1 MWESVLQG
9 ATVDFDRDQFLRWLT
24 GDIAGK
30 LESVL
35 GLEEA
40 SGYLSLVGDSMGSR
54 LLEEYRAERGSE
66 SWDLEEV
73 SEVLVDLKRRI
84 DGGFVVESITD
95 DEIIFHN
102 SRCPFGDV
110 VTGHPSMCMMT
121 SNVFG
126 RITAEQFG
134 QARVELEET
143 IADGDGRCVVR
154 VSLDLDKPPQ
164 REDARDYFADRS

>member
-1 MWESVLQG
+1 
-9 ATVDFDRDQFLRWLT
+9 
-24 GDIAGK
+24 
-30 LESVL
+30 VL

-66 SWDLEEV
+66 AWDLTEV

-84 DGGFVVESITD
+84 DGGFVVESMTD
-95 DEIIFHN
+95 DEIVFHN
-102 SRCPFGDV
+102 SKCPFGDV

-134 QARVELEET
+134 QARIELEET

-154 VSLDLDKPPQ
+154 VSLDLDKPPR